1 MYATAAAAQ
10 YTFQAQKS
18 RDTQNLF
25 KQHSHTTTQPARE
38 EREKKKK
45 HTHTLAEDYLEGNTD
60 KMKFKLMKLQSP
72 TFSFFLH
79 VESTRIST

>member
-1 MYATAAAAQ
+1 MYAPAAAAQ

-38 EREKKKK
+38 KRK
-45 HTHTLAEDYLEGNTD
+45 HTYTLAKDYLEGNTD
-60 KMKFKLMKLQSP
+60 KMKFKLMKLRSP
-72 TFSFFLH
+72 TFSFSH
-79 VESTRIST
+79 VKSTRISA